1 MLKFQLFLNLNK
13 KASIELL
20 TLKNMLES
28 VNNNDVL
35 DEHVKMLE

>member
-1 MLKFQLFLNLNK
+1 MLKFQLLLNLNK

-20 TLKNMLES
+20 ALKNMLES